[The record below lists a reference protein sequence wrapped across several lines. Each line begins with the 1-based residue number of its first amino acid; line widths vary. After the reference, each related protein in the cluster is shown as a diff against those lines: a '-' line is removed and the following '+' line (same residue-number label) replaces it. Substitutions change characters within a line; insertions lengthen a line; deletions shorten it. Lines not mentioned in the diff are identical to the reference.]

1 MFSPAMIL
9 ANAKINEL
17 HAEAAAQRLAKKSRN
32 ARGESR
38 GTGLTVALSN
48 LRSFFTGPAEAC
60 LGLPTLTDY
69 PYRS

>member
-9 ANAKINEL
+9 ANAKMNQL

-38 GTGLTVALSN
+38 GTRLTVALSN
-48 LRSFFTGPAEAC
+48 LRSFLTGHAEAN
-60 LGLPTLTDY
+60 LGLPKITDY